1 MNKSRML
8 KILNPIVAVL
18 FLNQLGTG
26 FFRGAL
32 SYEAFEVLHQGGAI
46 VFAITVAAHVALN
59 WNWIRASFGA
69 K

>member
-32 SYEAFEVLHQGGAI
+32 SHETFEVLHEGGAI
-46 VFAITVAAHVALN
+46 VFAIAVAAHVALN
-59 WNWIRASFGA
+59 WNWVRASFGA